1 MASGCVES
9 IVINGRR
16 FTCDAEDKCS
26 VTLGGFDNEVK
37 PNGDGTNR
45 LIKSR
50 HAGKIEGL
58 NVIVDNSKDD
68 QEFLQESQDSLEFFD
83 VSATE
88 IDGTVL
94 GGKMQLTESL
104 PNDLKEGSVGITLEG
119 SLEKIG

>member
-1 MASGCVES
+1 MASGCIES

-16 FTCDAEDKCS
+16 FTCDAEDACS
-26 VTLGGFDNEVK
+26 ITYGGFNNEVK
-37 PNGDGTNR
+37 PNGDGSNR
-45 LIKSR
+45 LVKSR

-58 NVIVDNSKDD
+58 NIITDNSRDD

-94 GGKMQLTESL
+94 GGKMQLTEAL
-104 PNDLKEGSVGITLEG
+104 ANDLKEGSTSITLEG
-119 SLEKIG
+119 TLEKIG